1 MSTVHSSFQSFDVS
15 PTDGHRCIN
24 IRVRCG
30 GYRDWS
36 SLENT
41 SPTSSSS
48 SSFPI
53 ARSLH
58 RLPSQSARERT
69 TLEYFYFK
77 IAPRLGGYFYADFWN
92 RKVLSLS
99 LDEPAVRTALVAFS
113 SLYSI
118 ALKRSG
124 STETVTAEDESFAI
138 EYHNRA
144 IRELMAKLE
153 NPGSIRVPLTVCLLF
168 FCIDSLRGQIAS
180 AMRHISGG
188 LKLLRIWKRR
198 YGTAHLEQDPQ
209 ILRSD
214 FDFIEN
220 ELVIM
225 FGWLNQMTT
234 RFGAPSCSCEELS
247 ATTSSIDF
255 TGPFISITQAKITLV
270 NLVHKSLL
278 MIKDPEYKNQLSNNT
293 LLANTSIL
301 PMQPEHAHNVQPA
314 LENVAT
320 LFDNWTENFER
331 LVRDQGHNW
340 SAALNKGAKVL
351 KACCLTM
358 ALHMRGHLHKRETD
372 WDSLKDKFEEI
383 VRCTEA
389 VVNDMGRYPDTD
401 SKFFSFEVGMV
412 PALQLVVS
420 KCRYG
425 SLRRRALAVLR
436 ACPLKEAIY
445 DSKDA
450 DMLSTRVMEL
460 EEASIAGLEPGTVPR
475 DDQLPSEESRITQV
489 DIPSFESTIQ
499 GSLVRFMSR
508 PMGLNG
514 PLQVYEEYVLL
525 HRSHRMGEDLF

>member
-1 MSTVHSSFQSFDVS
+1 M
-15 PTDGHRCIN
+15 
-24 IRVRCG
+24 
-30 GYRDWS
+30 
-36 SLENT
+36 NT
-41 SPTSSSS
+41 
-48 SSFPI
+48 PI
-53 ARSLH
+53 TRSLQ
-58 RLPSQSARERT
+58 RLPSQSARERQ

-99 LDEPAVRTALVAFS
+99 MEEPAVRTALVAFS

-118 ALKRSG
+118 ALKQSN
-124 STETVTAEDESFAI
+124 SIDTVSAEDESFAI
-138 EYHNRA
+138 EYYNRA
-144 IRELMAKLE
+144 IRELMGKLE

-180 AMRHISGG
+180 AMKHISGG

-198 YGTAHLEQDPQ
+198 YGTAHIDQDPQ

-247 ATTSSIDF
+247 AAAPSTDF
-255 TGPFISITQAKITLV
+255 TGPFISITQAKIALV
-270 NLVHKSLL
+270 NLVHKSLT
-278 MIKDPEYKNQLSNNT
+278 MIKDPEYKTRLSNST

-301 PMQPEHAHNVQPA
+301 PMEPDQATNVTPA
-314 LENVAT
+314 LSNIVS
-320 LFDNWTENFER
+320 LFDRWTENFEL
-331 LVRDQGHNW
+331 LVREQGHNW
-340 SAALNKGAKVL
+340 SNALNKGANVL
-351 KACCLTM
+351 IACCLTM
-358 ALHMRGHLHKRETD
+358 ALHMRGHLHRTETE
-372 WDSLKDKFEEI
+372 WDGLKAKFEQV

-389 VVNDMGRYPDTD
+389 VVNDIGRYPDME

-425 SLRRRALAVLR
+425 ALRRRALAVLR

-450 DMLSTRVMEL
+450 ELLSIRVMEL
-460 EEASIAGLEPGTVPR
+460 EEASIPGLEPGAVPT
-475 DDQLPSEESRITQV
+475 DSQLPPEEHRITQV
-489 DIPSFESTIQ
+489 DIPSETPGAQ
-499 GSLVRFMSR
+499 GSVVKFMSR
-508 PMGLNG
+508 PLGLVG
-514 PLQVYEEYVLL
+514 PMNVLEERIMLQ
-525 HRSHRMGEDLF
+525 RSYRMGEDLF